1 MGELAEGGGKP
12 GSGKFNVPR
21 SQLHETLFSGQMS
34 PFLGLLGG
42 SWAGVSRF
50 WSGSDS
56 IPSDPGSG
64 ILNHRFPVQRFC
76 SYLAL
81 PDQTGMPTT
90 ALPVTLHGFRVTGSE
105 L

>member
-12 GSGKFNVPR
+12 GSEGFNVPR
-21 SQLHETLFSGQMS
+21 SQLRETLFCGQMS
-34 PFLGLLGG
+34 PISGLSGG
-42 SWAGVSRF
+42 GWAGVSRF

-56 IPSDPGSG
+56 VSSDEESG
-64 ILNHRFPVQRFC
+64 IRNHRFPVQRFC

-90 ALPVTLHGFRVTGSE
+90 ALPVKLHGFRVIGSE